1 MLNTVSDLLQKL
13 LEKEKEILKS
23 QQITHPG
30 IIGDMYEGLAKNIL
44 DKALFKGLN
53 LSVKAGFVRGDDG
66 RLSRQIDCMIVEGDG
81 EQIPNTNHYIYDF
94 ENVIAI

>member
-13 LEKEKEILKS
+13 LEKEKDVLKT

-53 LSVKAGFVRGDDG
+53 LSVKDGFVRGDDG

-81 EQIPNTNHYIYDF
+81 ELK
-94 ENVIAI
+94 